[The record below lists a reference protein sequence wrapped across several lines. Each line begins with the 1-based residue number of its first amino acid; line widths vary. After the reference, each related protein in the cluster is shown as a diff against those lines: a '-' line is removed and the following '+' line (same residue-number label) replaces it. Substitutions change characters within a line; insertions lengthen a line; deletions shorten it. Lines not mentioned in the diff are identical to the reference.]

1 MKHCFFA
8 LIVTLLLSP
17 GAHSQTSD
25 SAEAELPTEP
35 VTVAVRTGAPFVIET
50 EDGYTGITIELWEQ
64 IAADIGIEFEYQA
77 QDLEGLLQGME
88 EQRYDV
94 GLGPLTVTAE
104 RERLLDFS
112 QPFHNAGLAIA
123 VRRMDTPGWWA
134 AAQRFFTLEFA
145 SVMLALTGILMLSGF
160 LLWLF
165 ERRHNQDEFSEARI
179 RGIGAGFWWA
189 AVTMTTVGYGDK
201 SPRTPGGRVIA
212 LIWMFTSVIIISSFT
227 ASIASS
233 LTVNQ
238 LANTISGPGDLDSV
252 RVGTLPNSFTANYL
266 DNRYIAYQEFASLN
280 QALEQLARG
289 EVDAVVYDAPLL
301 SYQLRQRFGD
311 EVMLIPNTF
320 MQQNYA
326 LALTE
331 GSPLTEPVNRAL
343 LDFTSSPAW
352 QRLLESYLGEE
363 RG

>member
-1 MKHCFFA
+1 MKHVVFSI
-8 LIVTLLLSP
+8 LLTLLCSP
-17 GAHSQTSD
+17 AALAQATTD
-25 SAEAELPTEP
+25 SEGQSVQEP
-35 VTVAVRTGAPFVIET
+35 LQIAVRTGAPFVIET
-50 EDGYTGITIELWEQ
+50 DEGYTGITIELWER
-64 IAADIGIEFEYQA
+64 IAADLGVEFEYHA
-77 QDLEGLLQGME
+77 QSLSGLLQGME
-88 EQRYDV
+88 NQQYDV
-94 GLGPLTVTAE
+94 GLGPLTVTPE
-104 RERLLDFS
+104 RERMLDFS

-123 VRRMDTPGWWA
+123 VRRQDSPGWWA

-145 SVMLALTGILMLSGF
+145 SVMLALIGILMLSGF

-165 ERRHNQDEFSEARI
+165 ERKSNQEEFSEARI

-238 LANTISGPGDLDSV
+238 LASNINGPGDLDSV
-252 RVGTLPNSFTANYL
+252 RVGTLPNSYTANYL
-266 DNRYIAYQEFASLN
+266 DNRYIAYQEFNSLN
-280 QALEQLARG
+280 QALEQLAQG
-289 EVDAVVYDAPLL
+289 EVEAVVYDAPLL
-301 SYQLRQRFGD
+301 RYQLRRRFGA

-326 LALTE
+326 LVLSE
-331 GSPLTEPVNRAL
+331 GSDLREPVNRAL

-352 QRLLESYLGEE
+352 QRLLESYLGE
-363 RG
+363 